1 MFRSRVIVTANI
13 QSRRPRNVVKDP
25 DTSVGNTLEKEVNK
39 QPDSVSDK
47 LIKSEEAIPNNDSD
61 KKISGETDKE
71 SAEKS
76 DTVNNLDKKI
86 DSDIPVPVN
95 EAVSDAPVPESAVEP
110 TNGAVT
116 DGNVTTDVSDAEASS
131 SEQKKTISS
140 TAKTLLPRSCFM
152 RPVPRLDAR
161 PRVRRNSVQGSG
173 ASASESED
181 DSRRIISVPITN
193 SNRTAPENS
202 DNQGS
207 LSISFSANNN
217 STSGPNNNNSSSNV
231 NYNNNNNSNTDNES
245 STAGTK
251 SNVKQKKKFVI
262 SESTRKLAEKKRS
275 FRLEHKDGKPDRS
288 KLTMYDLIHY
298 NPSTNPMTQIET
310 SKKPVFRSG
319 LSEEEIMNEDAD
331 DPEDPDEGGM
341 PAPQV
346 KIGPDGELILDEQ
359 SLVIERTSVI
369 KQREA
374 LARTD
379 AVIDDNIYGSGF
391 YKQRARM
398 KEWPKWETIKF
409 YKALNAIGTDF
420 SLMKSLFPKRTRSDL
435 KRKYKKE
442 EKANGR
448 LVSKALKSGVN
459 FDFDLLKEELETFE
473 QMESNKKRVEKNA
486 PAKEKKAKRR
496 IAVTS
501 LGLAALDHEDEK
513 LKQDPNQIKKKR
525 SAKPPKPE
533 KEQLPTKRKKK
544 LKRLRSV
551 SVHSDEDSAD
561 AGSESDTEIYRP
573 RPTRSG
579 RVPRPKKFRIN
590 SKHILDNILGDKTP
604 TEDADTLGADSAP
617 GSKILSLERDEN
629 STTDIDNME
638 PGSLV
643 IVSKESADEPGKT
656 EVQVYMVK
664 STNDAQNNSG
674 SKPDFDTDMISS
686 VVTKNLIASHR
697 DDLDID

>member
-1 MFRSRVIVTANI
+1 MFECFRTV
-13 QSRRPRNVVKDP
+13 P
-25 DTSVGNTLEKEVNK
+25 
-39 QPDSVSDK
+39 SD
-47 LIKSEEAIPNNDSD
+47 
-61 KKISGETDKE
+61 
-71 SAEKS
+71 
-76 DTVNNLDKKI
+76 
-86 DSDIPVPVN
+86 
-95 EAVSDAPVPESAVEP
+95 
-110 TNGAVT
+110 
-116 DGNVTTDVSDAEASS
+116 
-131 SEQKKTISS
+131 
-140 TAKTLLPRSCFM
+140 
-152 RPVPRLDAR
+152 
-161 PRVRRNSVQGSG
+161 
-173 ASASESED
+173 
-181 DSRRIISVPITN
+181 
-193 SNRTAPENS
+193 
-202 DNQGS
+202 
-207 LSISFSANNN
+207 
-217 STSGPNNNNSSSNV
+217 
-231 NYNNNNNSNTDNES
+231 
-245 STAGTK
+245 
-251 SNVKQKKKFVI
+251 
-262 SESTRKLAEKKRS
+262 
-275 FRLEHKDGKPDRS
+275 
-288 KLTMYDLIHY
+288 
-298 NPSTNPMTQIET
+298 
-310 SKKPVFRSG
+310 
-319 LSEEEIMNEDAD
+319 EEIINDDAD

-513 LKQDPNQIKKKR
+513 LKQDPNQNKKKKK
-525 SAKPPKPE
+525 SAAKPPKPE
-533 KEQLPTKRKKK
+533 LPSKKKKK
-544 LKRLRSV
+544 LKRSSSV
-551 SVHSDEDSAD
+551 SAHSDEDSAD

-579 RVPRPKKFRIN
+579 RVPRPKKLRIN
-590 SKHILDNILGDKTP
+590 SKHILDNILGEKTP
-604 TEDADTLGADSAP
+604 TTEEPDTPGADSAP
-617 GSKILSLERDEN
+617 GSKILSLVRDEN
-629 STTDIDNME
+629 SSTDITNVE

-643 IVSKESADEPGKT
+643 IVSKESPDEPGKT

-664 STNDAQNNSG
+664 STDDAQNNSA
-674 SKPDFDTDMISS
+674 SRPDLDTEMIS

>member
-39 QPDSVSDK
+39 QSDSVSDK
-47 LIKSEEAIPNNDSD
+47 LIKSEEVIPNNDSD

-86 DSDIPVPVN
+86 DFDIPVPVN
-95 EAVSDAPVPESAVEP
+95 EAVSDAPVAESAVEP

-116 DGNVTTDVSDAEASS
+116 DGHVTTDVSDAETSS
-131 SEQKKTISS
+131 SEQKKNISS
-140 TAKTLLPRSCFM
+140 TAKKLLPRSCFM

-181 DSRRIISVPITN
+181 DSRRVISVPI
-193 SNRTAPENS
+193 SNPSRTAPENS
-202 DNQGS
+202 DNNQCS

-217 STSGPNNNNSSSNV
+217 SSNNVNYNNNNN
-231 NYNNNNNSNTDNES
+231 NNNNNSNTDNES

-251 SNVKQKKKFVI
+251 SNVKPKKKFVI

-310 SKKPVFRSG
+310 SKKPVFRSVP
-319 LSEEEIMNEDAD
+319 SDEEIINEDAD
-331 DPEDPDEGGM
+331 DPEEPDEGGM

-442 EKANGR
+442 EKANGK

-501 LGLAALDHEDEK
+501 LGLAALNHEDEK
-513 LKQDPNQIKKKR
+513 HKQDPNQIKKKKR

-533 KEQLPTKRKKK
+533 KEQLPTQKKKK
-544 LKRLRSV
+544 LKRLKSV

-604 TEDADTLGADSAP
+604 TEDADTPGADSAP
-617 GSKILSLERDEN
+617 GPKILSLERDEN
-629 STTDIDNME
+629 STTDITNME

-643 IVSKESADEPGKT
+643 IVSKESPDEPGKT

-664 STNDAQNNSG
+664 STDDAQNNSG
-674 SKPDFDTDMISS
+674 SKPDLDTDMIS